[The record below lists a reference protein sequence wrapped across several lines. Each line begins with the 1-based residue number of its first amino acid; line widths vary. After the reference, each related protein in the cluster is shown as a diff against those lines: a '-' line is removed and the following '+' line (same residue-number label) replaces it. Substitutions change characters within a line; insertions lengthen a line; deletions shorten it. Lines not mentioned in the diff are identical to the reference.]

1 MRQAKRTVEYYREAL
16 LAGDRVALA
25 RAITAVENNRA
36 DARNVFQAING
47 HGGNAHVIGITGA
60 PGAGKSTLVNA
71 AIHEFRQRGRKIG
84 VIAIDPTSPFSGGA
98 ILGDRIRM
106 SEHGA
111 DENVF
116 VRSLAARGHLG
127 GLSRATARVVDV
139 MDAAGCDI
147 VIVETVGTGQS
158 EVEIMEIA
166 QTVLVVC
173 APGLGDDIQAV
184 KAGIL
189 EIADILV
196 VNKADMAGAE
206 RTVGQLR
213 DAISLGPKSD
223 WAVPVLKT
231 AATTGEGVPVLV
243 DETERHLSDIDADER
258 RNAALIRMRAL
269 IASSAV
275 YYLRKWLDDL
285 QSAEIDE
292 LCRDVLSGETDLD
305 EAVLTALR
313 ALSEKR
319 TT

>member
-1 MRQAKRTVEYYREAL
+1 MRQAKRTVEYYREEL
-16 LAGDRVALA
+16 LAGTRVAMA

-47 HGGNAHVIGITGA
+47 HVGDAHVIGITGA

-71 AIHEFRQRGRKIG
+71 AIHELRQRGRKVG

-111 DENVF
+111 DEKVF

-139 MDAAGCDI
+139 MDAAGCDV

-206 RTVGQLR
+206 RTVGQLQ

-231 AATTGEGVPVLV
+231 AATTGDGVAELI
-243 DETERHLSDIDADER
+243 DETHRHLSEIDAEDR
-258 RNAALIRMRAL
+258 RNAALVRMRAL

-275 YYLRKWLDDL
+275 YYVRKWLDDL
-285 QSAEIDE
+285 QSDE
-292 LCRDVLSGETDLD
+292 VDALCRDVLSGEVDLD
-305 EAVLTALR
+305 DAVMAALR
-313 ALSEKR
+313 ALSNKR

>member
-1 MRQAKRTVEYYREAL
+1 MRQAKRTVEYYRKEL
-16 LAGDRVALA
+16 LGGNRVALA

-71 AIHEFRQRGRKIG
+71 AIHELRQRGRKIG

-111 DENVF
+111 DEDVF

-139 MDAAGCDI
+139 MDAAGCDV

-189 EIADILV
+189 EIADVLV

-231 AATTGEGVPVLV
+231 AATTGEGVSELV
-243 DETERHLSDIDADER
+243 DETERHLSEIDADER

-285 QSAEIDE
+285 QSAEVDE
-292 LCRDVLSGETDLD
+292 LCRNVLSGEVDLD
-305 EAVLTALR
+305 EAVMSALR
-313 ALSEKR
+313 ALSDKR

>member
-1 MRQAKRTVEYYREAL
+1 MLLDAL
-16 LAGDRVALA
+16 MAGDRRALG
-25 RAITAVENNRA
+25 RAITLAETGGDRA
-36 DARNVFQAING
+36 AELGRQIRE
-47 HGGNAHVIGITGA
+47 HTGNARVIGVTGP
-60 PGAGKSTLVNA
+60 PGAGKSTQTNRLIGA
-71 AIHEFRQRGRKIG
+71 LRAGGQR
-84 VIAIDPTSPFSGGA
+84 VAVLAVDPSSPISGGA
-98 ILGDRIRM
+98 ILGDRLRM
-106 SEHGA
+106 TSHT
-111 DENVF
+111 DDDDVF
-116 VRSLAARGHLG
+116 IRSLAARGHLG
-127 GLSRATARVVDV
+127 GLTASTPAVIDIL
-139 MDAAGCDI
+139 DAGGYQQ
-147 VIVETVGTGQS
+147 VILETVGTGQS
-158 EVEIMEIA
+158 EVEVGEIA
-166 QTVLVVC
+166 DIRVVVC
-173 APGLGDDIQAV
+173 TPGMGDDIQAM
-184 KAGIL
+184 KAGL
-189 EIADILV
+189 FEIADILV